1 MKPTAMIVPAAV
13 IAAVV
18 TASFALRTAPIN
30 APVQAPAQAANGA
43 PLAPPAATLGDQQ
56 VRKPRQ
62 YKIVPP
68 TVYPGATV
76 AFPTLKTF
84 VQGTPS
90 NAYAPGKI
98 YVFECFATTCGH
110 CSEAAPLVD
119 EIVKEYAPKGWEFI
133 SITSEDDAIVRAWLD
148 KPEIKEQVT
157 QSVATD
163 PTHSAQ
169 RILQDPTYQVLT
181 PRFFVVRDGVVL
193 WYGHPDVCDEPFK
206 AIADGSWKP
215 ESIKQEF
222 VTNALAAR
230 ARNQINAMVTQCEKD
245 GKWDALYDL
254 LDSMAVAIPDRA
266 STFELQ
272 KFGTMI
278 GPAGNPK
285 DGYAYGKQLAVKYA
299 TDIASLRTL
308 ARTTLNSPQVEKR
321 DLDFAFDIARAAD
334 ALGKGE
340 DARASEILA
349 LAYFSRGDRDKAVE
363 LQTRAIAQQTN
374 AKLKVIYTTQLDKYK
389 KDEPKP
395 VAYVPR
401 KAPAGKPA
409 EPKPADA
416 HAEGSSDPS

>member
-18 TASFALRTAPIN
+18 VAASFALRTTPIN
-30 APVQAPAQAANGA
+30 APTKTANAAT
-43 PLAPPAATLGDQQ
+43 PAATLAAQQ

-62 YKIVPP
+62 YKIVLP

-84 VQGTPS
+84 IQGTPS
-90 NAYAPGKI
+90 NAFAPGKI

-193 WYGHPDVCDEPFK
+193 WYGHPDICDEPFK
-206 AIADGSWKP
+206 AIADGTWKP
-215 ESIKQEF
+215 ESVKQEF
-222 VTNALAAR
+222 VTNSLAAR

-245 GKWDALYDL
+245 GKWEALYDL
-254 LDSMAVAIPDRA
+254 LDSMAVAIPERA

-278 GPAGNPK
+278 GPAGNPTE
-285 DGYAYGKQLAVKYA
+285 GYAYGKQLAVKYA

-334 ALGKGE
+334 TLGKGE

-374 AKLKVIYTTQLDKYK
+374 AKLKVIYTTQLEKYK

-409 EPKPADA
+409 DGKPADA

>member
-18 TASFALRTAPIN
+18 VAASFALRTTPTT
-30 APVQAPAQAANGA
+30 APAQTANAAT
-43 PLAPPAATLGDQQ
+43 PAASLAAQQ

-62 YKIVPP
+62 YKIVLP

-84 VQGTPS
+84 IQGTPS
-90 NAYAPGKI
+90 NAFAPGKI

-193 WYGHPDVCDEPFK
+193 WYGHPDICDEPFK
-206 AIADGSWKP
+206 AIADGTWKP
-215 ESIKQEF
+215 ESVKQEF
-222 VTNALAAR
+222 VTNSLAAR

-245 GKWDALYDL
+245 GKWEALYDL
-254 LDSMAVAIPDRA
+254 LDSMAVAIPERA

-278 GPAGNPK
+278 GPAGNPTE
-285 DGYAYGKQLAVKYA
+285 GYAYGKQLAVKYA

-334 ALGKGE
+334 TLGKGE

-374 AKLKVIYTTQLDKYK
+374 AKLKVIYTTQLEKYK

-409 EPKPADA
+409 DGKPADA

>member
-1 MKPTAMIVPAAV
+1 MKPTAMILPAAV

-18 TASFALRTAPIN
+18 VAASFALRTTPTT
-30 APVQAPAQAANGA
+30 APAQTANAAT
-43 PLAPPAATLGDQQ
+43 PAASLADQQ

-62 YKIVPP
+62 YKIVLP

-84 VQGTPS
+84 IQGTPS
-90 NAYAPGKI
+90 NAFAPGKI

-110 CSEAAPLVD
+110 CAEAAPLVD

-193 WYGHPDVCDEPFK
+193 WYGHPDICDEPFK
-206 AIADGSWKP
+206 AIADGTWKP
-215 ESIKQEF
+215 ESVKQEF

-254 LDSMAVAIPDRA
+254 LDSMAVAIPERA

-278 GPAGNPK
+278 GPAGNPTE
-285 DGYAYGKQLAVKYA
+285 GYAYGKQLAVKYA

-334 ALGKGE
+334 TLGKGE

-349 LAYFSRGDRDKAVE
+349 LAYFSRGDRDKAIE

-374 AKLKVIYTTQLDKYK
+374 AKLKVIYTTQLEKYK

-395 VAYVPR
+395 VPYTPR
-401 KAPAGKPA
+401 KAAGKPA
-409 EPKPADA
+409 DPKPAEPHGDA
-416 HAEGSSDPS
+416 PSDAG